1 MTANEITPQSTCRCI
16 ICPDNFNLE
25 KMSELLY
32 HGVFLGEPKAQMR
45 HKHAKLGKT
54 DFITVYDPSAKE
66 KRNFLSVLQS
76 EAPKEPWDFPI
87 MMEINF
93 YMSRPK
99 GHYGTGKNKAVLKPL
114 APEWHSGRPDLD
126 NLTKFIQDALNKVFY
141 SDDSRIAQLVCRKL
155 YSEKPRTEIF
165 ISSLL

>member
-1 MTANEITPQSTCRCI
+1 
-16 ICPDNFNLE
+16 
-25 KMSELLY
+25 
-32 HGVFLGEPKAQMR
+32 
-45 HKHAKLGKT
+45 
-54 DFITVYDPSAKE
+54 
-66 KRNFLSVLQS
+66 
-76 EAPKEPWDFPI
+76 

-99 GHYGTGKNKAVLKPL
+99 GHYGTGKNKSVLKPSS
-114 APEWHSGRPDLD
+114 PEWHSGRPDLD

-141 SDDSRIAQLVCRKL
+141 SDDSLIAQLVCRKL